1 MNKREV
7 AEMIKEVVGSKTYSV
22 WADMLKRLVPG
33 GRTHRL
39 SIIAAGMLQVAY
51 EIARQKEGSNT
62 KAKKLVEVVENTFE
76 GDEEELT
83 GLAEEL
89 FRDAGV
95 NFRRTNRQGQ
105 GYSIA
110 EDAVQQYLHWDDM
123 PWE

>member
-1 MNKREV
+1 
-7 AEMIKEVVGSKTYSV
+7 MIKEVVGSKTYSV
-22 WADMLKRLVPG
+22 WTDMLKRLVPG

-51 EIARQKEGSNT
+51 EIAGEKEGSNT